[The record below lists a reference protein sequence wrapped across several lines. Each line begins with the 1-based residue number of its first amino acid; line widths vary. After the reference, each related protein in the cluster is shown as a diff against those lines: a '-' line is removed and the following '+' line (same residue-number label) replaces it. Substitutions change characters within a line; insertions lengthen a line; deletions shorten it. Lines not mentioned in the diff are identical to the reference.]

1 MGELTCMYLMVGLRP
16 YLLLSLKNVE
26 RGTLALSIPQ
36 LQRTGLTVGE
46 RMTFSLYRP
55 SEHILPRIVMEVRM
69 NDDDAVDSFIV
80 DMEKATATLRE
91 MLAHRIVI
99 SDDVFNL
106 TLQLKQQLTG
116 VSSHMVSATVRELSG
131 GVCTAVLHPRT
142 KIAWITSD
150 PRLTLVDSAC
160 VVESKGADECVRA
173 DDGIETTA
181 AGAESEVAAG
191 ETART
196 LTPLPLAASANKE
209 DKEDPLPTSMVAYTR
224 EFTSLRKDMRVLV
237 RRACGSSH
245 VRRLSML
252 LDGSPESGKTALV
265 HDILQ
270 QTCIQSVHQLTAF
283 DLLGLSDAAKRERI
297 QQLWVT
303 AAQSPASAIIL
314 DDLERL
320 IEYDSA
326 DGRHSQPML
335 HALLVLLSMK
345 PPEGQTMVVV
355 GTSSMAKSMNEH
367 NIEIVTAFG
376 VSFEMPLMET
386 AQEVRDVLQMRGMT
400 ETCANVFDSLR
411 EPIGIGRLLSMG
423 ELMGWDLEDLL
434 RVFG

>member
-1 MGELTCMYLMVGLRP
+1 
-16 YLLLSLKNVE
+16 
-26 RGTLALSIPQ
+26 
-36 LQRTGLTVGE
+36 
-46 RMTFSLYRP
+46 
-55 SEHILPRIVMEVRM
+55 
-69 NDDDAVDSFIV
+69 
-80 DMEKATATLRE
+80 
-91 MLAHRIVI
+91 
-99 SDDVFNL
+99 
-106 TLQLKQQLTG
+106 
-116 VSSHMVSATVRELSG
+116 
-131 GVCTAVLHPRT
+131 
-142 KIAWITSD
+142 
-150 PRLTLVDSAC
+150 LTLVDSAC